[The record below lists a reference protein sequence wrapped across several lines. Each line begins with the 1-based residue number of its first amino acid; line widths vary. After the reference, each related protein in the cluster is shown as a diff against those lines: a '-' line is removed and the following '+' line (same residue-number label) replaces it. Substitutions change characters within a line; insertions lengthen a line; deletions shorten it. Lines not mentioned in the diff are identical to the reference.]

1 MRSNLVSVIT
11 FVLLLSCIALGVLLT
26 ISRSQHL
33 EQQTQANAEIRQ
45 LRNELEQVRQDEIK
59 LKRFALQQMRETLND
74 PAQLSVLGFAA
85 SQLATDLIRHYP
97 QDTYL
102 WFVLLKTKVL
112 YDGISLNNAKKIL
125 GEPTKFT
132 TEPAYEKPPYYEW
145 HSDTTKLAADV
156 VDGQLKFWRQTTTT
170 VGGY

>member
-11 FVLLLSCIALGVLLT
+11 FVLLLSCIALGALLT

-33 EQQTQANAEIRQ
+33 EQQAKADAEIRQ
-45 LRNELEQVRQDEIK
+45 LRAELEQVRQDEIK

-74 PAQLSVLGFAA
+74 PAQLSVLGFNA
-85 SQLATDLIRHYP
+85 SQLATDLMPHYRN
-97 QDTYL
+97 DTYL
-102 WFVLLKTKVL
+102 WWVLLKTKVL
-112 YDGISLNNAKKIL
+112 YDGISLNDAKKIL

-145 HSDTTKLAADV
+145 HSGNSKLAADV
-156 VDGQLKFWRQTTTT
+156 VEGQFKFWRQTTTAI
-170 VGGY
+170 GGY